1 MHHSNFAPDVYSN
14 LTRRT
19 FEYQNRIPLSDSV
32 LWKIEQ
38 GAVRTLTWNREGTAA
53 TLGLW
58 GPGDVVGK
66 PLSKADPYEIKC
78 LQCVT
83 AVALPADLWAQEL
96 NAIILYAQQIEELIK
111 IVNNEI
117 VHTRLLE
124 FLIWLSYKFGY
135 SVNQGQLIKLQLT
148 HQEIAESIAT
158 TRVTVTRMLGILE
171 KEGKIIR
178 NHRQLIL
185 PHDRVVSNDSQ
196 RQSQ

>member
-38 GAVRTLTWNREGTAA
+38 GAVRTLTWNREGTAV

-66 PLSKADPYEIKC
+66 PLSKIEPYEIEC

-83 AVALPADLWAQEL
+83 AMALPAHIWFQEL
-96 NAIILYAQQIEELIK
+96 NAIILYAQQTEELLS
-111 IVNNEI
+111 IVNSEI
-117 VHTRLLE
+117 VHIRLLG
-124 FLIWLSYKFGY
+124 FLIWLSHKFGCE
-135 SVNQGQLIKLQLT
+135 VNQGQLIKLQLT
-148 HQEIAESIAT
+148 HQEIAESIST

-171 KEGKIIR
+171 QEGKIIR

-185 PHDRVVSNDSQ
+185 PHNLIISKSEL
-196 RQSQ
+196 